1 MDSFVRY
8 IDEPLPWMLKIRLL
22 FSRQLIKN
30 FLDFP
35 YLSTD
40 PQSTINFRFSL
51 PMTIIFATAILF
63 SFVMSV
69 IGNSLVICI
78 IAKQQYMKTST
89 NCLIMNLAVC
99 DILTTLLLTPTFTRR
114 IFLGGRWFGGDI
126 GRVTCKIVEYGN
138 SFPIYCSLLNLVAIA
153 IDRCLA
159 VTRPLS
165 YKLSSKWLVKIS
177 IPVIWLIS
185 LSLPVV
191 SLSDTQLL
199 YYDGDVWPR
208 CEEKSGRGSLDLY
221 LAKATLVGSFI
232 ALITL
237 YSVISYRLW
246 RRNIPGEMPNNQKEL
261 VIRTARKVTVLMISI
276 VVVFFVSWAPAFAF
290 LIIVEFGNGGPTFG
304 EVLVQHPFLFA
315 ISYWLICN
323 NSAFNP
329 LLYFIFIESFRQ
341 GLRSACSRCRVPRF
355 SPQERRGKTGQELT
369 RNRPTLDIINKEEG
383 NIELKAY
390 SVSTVI

>member
-8 IDEPLPWMLKIRLL
+8 IDEPLPWMLKMSLL

-51 PMTIIFATAILF
+51 LMTIIFATAILF

-191 SLSDTQLL
+191 SLSDAQLL

-246 RRNIPGEMPNNQKEL
+246 RRNIPGEMPSNQKEL

-290 LIIVEFGNGGPTFG
+290 LIIVEFGNAGPTFG
-304 EVLVQHPFLFA
+304 SFSATSL
-315 ISYWLICN
+315 LICYK
-323 NSAFNP
+323 
-329 LLYFIFIESFRQ
+329 LL
-341 GLRSACSRCRVPRF
+341 
-355 SPQERRGKTGQELT
+355 
-369 RNRPTLDIINKEEG
+369 
-383 NIELKAY
+383 AY
-390 SVSTVI
+390 L

>member
-1 MDSFVRY
+1 MIRPEEMDSFVRY
-8 IDEPLPWMLKIRLL
+8 IDEPLPWMLKMSLL

-159 VTRPLS
+159 ITRPLS

-191 SLSDTQLL
+191 SLSDTQL
-199 YYDGDVWPR
+199 
-208 CEEKSGRGSLDLY
+208 
-221 LAKATLVGSFI
+221 
-232 ALITL
+232 
-237 YSVISYRLW
+237 
-246 RRNIPGEMPNNQKEL
+246 
-261 VIRTARKVTVLMISI
+261 
-276 VVVFFVSWAPAFAF
+276 
-290 LIIVEFGNGGPTFG
+290 
-304 EVLVQHPFLFA
+304 
-315 ISYWLICN
+315 
-323 NSAFNP
+323 
-329 LLYFIFIESFRQ
+329 
-341 GLRSACSRCRVPRF
+341 
-355 SPQERRGKTGQELT
+355 
-369 RNRPTLDIINKEEG
+369 
-383 NIELKAY
+383 
-390 SVSTVI
+390 

>member
-8 IDEPLPWMLKIRLL
+8 IDEPLPWMLKMSLL

-35 YLSTD
+35 NLSTD

-78 IAKQQYMKTST
+78 IVKQQSIKTST
-89 NCLIMNLAVC
+89 NCLILNLAVC
-99 DILTTLLLTPTFTRR
+99 DILTTVLLTP
-114 IFLGGRWFGGDI
+114 IFIQIFFLRGKWFGGVM
-126 GRVTCKIVEYGN
+126 GSFTCKFVEYGN
-138 SFPIYCSLLNLVAIA
+138 SVTLYCSLLNLVAIA

-165 YKLSSKWLVKIS
+165 YKLSSKWMVKIS
-177 IPVIWLIS
+177 TPVMWLIS
-185 LSLPVV
+185 FSLPIR
-191 SLSDTQLL
+191 SLSNTQLI
-199 YYDGDVWPR
+199 YFDGDVWPR
-208 CEEKSGRGSLDLY
+208 CEEIGERLDFY
-221 LAKATLVGSFI
+221 IMVATLTSSFI
-232 ALITL
+232 AIITL

-246 RRNIPGEMPNNQKEL
+246 RRDIPGEMPSNQKEL
-261 VIRTARKVTVLMISI
+261 VIRTARKVTILMISV

-290 LIIVEFGNGGPTFG
+290 FLILEFGNAGSTFG
-304 EVLVQHPFLFA
+304 EVLTRYPLLFA
-315 ISYWLICN
+315 TSFWLICN

-355 SPQERRGKTGQELT
+355 SPQERRVKTGQELT

>member
-8 IDEPLPWMLKIRLL
+8 IDEPLPWMLKMSLL

-126 GRVTCKIVEYGN
+126 GRVTCNIVEYGN

-221 LAKATLVGSFI
+221 LA
-232 ALITL
+232 
-237 YSVISYRLW
+237 
-246 RRNIPGEMPNNQKEL
+246 
-261 VIRTARKVTVLMISI
+261 
-276 VVVFFVSWAPAFAF
+276 
-290 LIIVEFGNGGPTFG
+290 
-304 EVLVQHPFLFA
+304 
-315 ISYWLICN
+315 
-323 NSAFNP
+323 
-329 LLYFIFIESFRQ
+329 
-341 GLRSACSRCRVPRF
+341 
-355 SPQERRGKTGQELT
+355 
-369 RNRPTLDIINKEEG
+369 
-383 NIELKAY
+383 
-390 SVSTVI
+390 

>member
-8 IDEPLPWMLKIRLL
+8 IDEPLPWMLKMSLL

-78 IAKQQYMKTST
+78 IVKQQSIKTST
-89 NCLIMNLAVC
+89 NCLILNLAVC
-99 DILTTLLLTPTFTRR
+99 DILTTVLLTPNF
-114 IFLGGRWFGGDI
+114 IKIVFLGGKWFSGLM
-126 GRVTCKIVEYGN
+126 RSFTCKMLEYGN
-138 SFPIYCSLLNLVAIA
+138 SVTLYCSLLNLVDIA

-165 YKLSSKWLVKIS
+165 YKLSSKRLVKIS

-185 LSLPVV
+185 FSLPIE
-191 SLSDTQLL
+191 SLLSAQLL

-208 CEEKSGRGSLDLY
+208 CEEIKDRGSLDFY
-221 LAKATLVGSFI
+221 IIIVTLMGSFI

-237 YSVISYRLW
+237 YSVTSYRLW
-246 RRNIPGEMPNNQKEL
+246 RRDIPGEMPSNQKEL
-261 VIRTARKVTVLMISI
+261 VIRTARKVTILMISV
-276 VVVFFVSWAPAFAF
+276 VVVFFVSWAPASAFF
-290 LIIVEFGNGGPTFG
+290 LILEFGNAGSTFG
-304 EVLVQHPFLFA
+304 EVLTRYPLLFA
-315 ISYWLICN
+315 ISFWLICN

-341 GLRSACSRCRVPRF
+341 GLRSACLRCRVPRF
-355 SPQERRGKTGQELT
+355 SPQERRVKTGQELT

>member
-8 IDEPLPWMLKIRLL
+8 IDEPLPWMLKMSLL

-78 IAKQQYMKTST
+78 IVKQQSIKTST
-89 NCLIMNLAVC
+89 NCLILNLAVC
-99 DILTTLLLTPTFTRR
+99 DILTTVLLTPNF
-114 IFLGGRWFGGDI
+114 IKIVFLGGKWFSGLM
-126 GRVTCKIVEYGN
+126 RSFTCKMLEYGN
-138 SFPIYCSLLNLVAIA
+138 SVTLYCSLLNLVDIA

-165 YKLSSKWLVKIS
+165 YKLSSKRLVKIS

-185 LSLPVV
+185 FSLPIE
-191 SLSDTQLL
+191 SLLSAQLL

-208 CEEKSGRGSLDLY
+208 CEEIKDRGSLDLY
-221 LAKATLVGSFI
+221 IIIVTLMGSFI

-237 YSVISYRLW
+237 YSVTSYRLW
-246 RRNIPGEMPNNQKEL
+246 RRDIPGEMPSNQKEL
-261 VIRTARKVTVLMISI
+261 VIRTARKVTILMISI

-290 LIIVEFGNGGPTFG
+290 FLILEFGNAGSTFG
-304 EVLVQHPFLFA
+304 EVLTQYPLLFA
-315 ISYWLICN
+315 TSFWLICN

-341 GLRSACSRCRVPRF
+341 GLRSACLRCRVPRF
-355 SPQERRGKTGQELT
+355 SPQERRVKTGQELT